1 MNITVYLG
9 ATEGNDPALCEAVEA
24 LGTWIGASGNTLVY
38 GGSKVGLMGALA
50 ESALSSGG
58 RVVGVTAECFADVS
72 FSGGELTEL
81 IVAPDIPQRKR
92 KMLEL
97 GSAFL
102 AFPGGTGTLEEIT
115 EVMSRVSLRQLD
127 APCILYNLN
136 GYYNSLKALLRRMI
150 AMGLSTPERQAGI
163 YFADDLTQIQQIL
176 GA

>member
-9 ATEGNDPALCEAVEA
+9 ATEGNDPALREAVEA
-24 LGTWIGASGNTLVY
+24 LGAWIGASGNTLVY

-58 RVVGVTAECFADVS
+58 RVVGVTAACFADVS

-115 EVMSRVSLRQLD
+115 EVMSHVSLRQLD
-127 APCILYNLN
+127 APAFSI
-136 GYYNSLKALLRRMI
+136 I
-150 AMGLSTPERQAGI
+150 
-163 YFADDLTQIQQIL
+163 
-176 GA
+176 